1 MNMAFNTEN
10 LSTMLYSTSW
20 MPTSTGG
27 YVGTWLFLFFLAA
40 IWRALSAKLAK
51 LDAFWAA
58 RSAGYPILIN
68 GGQDKP
74 SREKVIQTWRLSVNL
89 PRAALRM
96 VSQGIAYL
104 L

>member
-1 MNMAFNTEN
+1 
-10 LSTMLYSTSW
+10 